1 MRSCVVKKNS
11 SGVSLG
17 SSATVAFVAVLAVV
31 FVLFRVGLDGERRRL
46 RSNEEQDQHNTGC
59 FASRCERTAEISV
72 HELCFVCVNLQQGC
86 QTQIHTVGK
95 HYHMDKTLGPTL
107 LSVANIKT
115 RGVSCFP
122 PYF

>member
-17 SSATVAFVAVLAVV
+17 SSAAVALVAVLAVG

-46 RSNEEQDQHNTGC
+46 RSNEEQDQHDAAC

-72 HELCFVCVNLQQGC
+72 HEF
-86 QTQIHTVGK
+86 
-95 HYHMDKTLGPTL
+95 
-107 LSVANIKT
+107 
-115 RGVSCFP
+115 
-122 PYF
+122 